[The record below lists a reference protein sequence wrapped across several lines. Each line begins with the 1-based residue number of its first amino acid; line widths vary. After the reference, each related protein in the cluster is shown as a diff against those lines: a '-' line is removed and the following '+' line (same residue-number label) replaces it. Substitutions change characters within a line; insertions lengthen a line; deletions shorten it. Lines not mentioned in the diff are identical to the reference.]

1 MNNQKKNKKMNI
13 RKTNRML
20 RLMIIKTMSIYTTKI
35 MHMQINSIKRKNIL
49 MKIVMTHKMI
59 MILQMMIH
67 IKNKNWMKTRKKLM
81 VHLEL

>member
-1 MNNQKKNKKMNI
+1 
-13 RKTNRML
+13 
-20 RLMIIKTMSIYTTKI
+20 
-35 MHMQINSIKRKNIL
+35 MQINSIKRKNIL